1 MRFRMVHGQYR
12 MRHAEMNIP
21 WDDVQL
27 FLAVAE
33 TGSLSAAAKRL
44 QVGQPT
50 VSRRL
55 AQLEY
60 LLDTLFRRQAG
71 GAVLTNAG
79 ARLVEPARKMADWAG
94 EITRV
99 ASSADR
105 SPAGVVRVTA
115 APGVAFDVLA
125 PFSAVVKA
133 RHPKLQLE
141 VLSAVHHLDLA
152 RGEADLALRL
162 RAPTSSDLTVVA
174 TLKHRVAVFASKEYA
189 AALPKKYGF
198 ADVDWIAWAPPHD
211 QLPPTKQLE
220 EIIPGF
226 KPVFTSDNFLVQWR
240 AADAG
245 VGAIILADVQHRFS
259 APSSLVKLKLDLGP
273 YSTSEL
279 HLVCA
284 KSALD
289 IPRVRA
295 VAELLTAE
303 LQAVQRA

>member
-1 MRFRMVHGQYR
+1 
-12 MRHAEMNIP
+12 MNIP

-33 TGSLSAAAKRL
+33 TGSLSSAAKRL

-60 LLDTLFRRQAG
+60 LLGYTLFRREAG
-71 GAVLTNAG
+71 GVALTSAG
-79 ARLVEPARKMADWAG
+79 ARLVEPAKKMADWAG

-99 ASSADR
+99 ASSSDR

-125 PFSAVVKA
+125 PFAAVVKA
-133 RHPKLQLE
+133 KHPKLQLE
-141 VLSAVHHLDLA
+141 VLSAVNQLDLA
-152 RGEADLALRL
+152 RGEADLALRI
-162 RAPTSSDLTVVA
+162 RAPTSGDLTVVA
-174 TLKHRVAVFASKEYA
+174 TLKHRVAAFASKEYA
-189 AALPKKYGF
+189 ARLPRKYEF

-211 QLPPTKQLE
+211 HLPPTRQLE

-240 AADAG
+240 AANAG
-245 VGAIILADVQHRFS
+245 IGAIILADVRHRFS
-259 APSSLVKLKLDLGP
+259 APSSLVKLKLDLGA

-303 LQAVQRA
+303 LQAARGS